1 MSDRPDPFEDELREA
16 LRSGDDVGPTGDK
29 DELLRQVHR
38 GVARRRTR
46 RRIGTLATTVVLAGT
61 AIVAVPL
68 LSPTPTV
75 DESATGPP
83 SAQPTDNER
92 RTSFDRLPRRVR
104 PMDLKTEASVALDPA
119 RGAGPRGGKAVSV
132 VDVQVTS
139 VSGSSADEFWLS
151 GSGTCGKGLCNVL
164 GHSDS
169 DDVLRYT
176 SLPGGARHT
185 DTDIRFSGNGQTGW
199 ATNGVATFRTSDG
212 GAQWIRLEQ
221 PADVTVTEL
230 EAWGSEVWAVGRR
243 DTETVVLTQAS
254 GTRQLYEVNS
264 SSRFLAD
271 QAVTLGRGAFGL
283 TLDAAEPEFVHT
295 VDGGAEWDSGA
306 IGCRPADISAT
317 LDAVWALCGGSTPAL
332 VKSLDK
338 GATWGSPEPLT
349 ADIDAG
355 TATVAAIDS
364 DTAFVTSGSEG
375 WVIDAALPVP
385 AGGLDE
391 GPYLYAGFTTEEI
404 GYVVDVEGNLS
415 RSSDGGLSWQ
425 RVETS

>member
-1 MSDRPDPFEDELREA
+1 VSERPDRFEDELREA
-16 LRSGDDVGPTGDK
+16 LRSGDEVGPTGDK
-29 DELLRQVHR
+29 DELLRRVHR
-38 GVARRRTR
+38 GVARRRSR
-46 RRIGTLATTVVLAGT
+46 RRIGALATTVVLAGS

-68 LSPTPTV
+68 FSPTPTT
-75 DESATGPP
+75 DEATGP
-83 SAQPTDNER
+83 SSSQSTDNER
-92 RTSFDRLPRRVR
+92 RTSSNAIPRRVR
-104 PMDLKTEASVALDPA
+104 PMDLKT
-119 RGAGPRGGKAVSV
+119 GATLGSFADGSSRPRGGEAVSV

-164 GHSDS
+164 GHSDG

-176 SLPGGARHT
+176 SLPGGSLHT

-199 ATNGVATFRTSDG
+199 ATNGIATFRTSDG
-212 GAQWIRLEQ
+212 GSQWIRLEQ

-243 DTETVVLTQAS
+243 DTETVVLTEAS
-254 GTRQLYEVNS
+254 GTRRLQEVNS
-264 SSRFLAD
+264 SSGFLAD

-295 VDGGAEWDSGA
+295 VDGGAEWNSGV
-306 IGCRPADISAT
+306 IGCRPADISAS

-338 GATWGSPEPLT
+338 GATWESPEPLT

-364 DTAFVTSGSEG
+364 DTAFVTSGSDG

-385 AGGLDE
+385 AGGLGE

-415 RSSDGGLSWQ
+415 RSSDGGLSWE